1 MKVTILGCGASAGVP
16 VIACDCEVC
25 SSENPKNKRSRASI
39 LVEENGANILIDAS
53 TDFRM
58 QALTHKIAKV
68 DGVLFT
74 HEHADHVHGIDDL
87 RIYNCQSSDNIDI
100 YGLQDTIDNIKSRF
114 SYAFDDLGHVYK
126 YKPAF
131 KANVIEEFKAFN
143 IDSVEISAFP
153 QDHTNVITAGYRIGD
168 FAYST
173 DLKRLSQ
180 ESLDFLKGIKV
191 WVVDCQD
198 YVEIPTHSHLEQTLK
213 WIEEVNPDRAI
224 LTHMS
229 HKIDYDEILS
239 MLPKN
244 IVPGFDGM
252 VIDKII

>member
-16 VIACDCEVC
+16 VIACDCDVC
-25 SSENPKNKRSRASI
+25 ISTNPKNKRSRASI
-39 LVEENGANILIDAS
+39 LIEDKGRTILIDAS

-58 QALTHKIAKV
+58 QALTNKINNV
-68 DGVLFT
+68 DAVLFT
-74 HEHADHVHGIDDL
+74 HEHADHLHGIDDL
-87 RIYNCQSSDNIDI
+87 RIYNNRVNDNIDI
-100 YGLQDTIDNIKSRF
+100 YGLKETIDNILYRF
-114 SYAFDDLGHVYK
+114 AYAFDDMGHVYK

-131 KANVIEEFKAFN
+131 KANIVDSFKSFRVG
-143 IDSVEISAFP
+143 DVEVTAFP

-173 DLKRLSQ
+173 DVKTLPQ
-180 ESLDFLKGIKV
+180 ESIDFLKGVKV
-191 WVVDCQD
+191 WIVDCQD
-198 YVEIPTHSHLEQTLK
+198 YIELPTHSHLEQTLK
-213 WIEEVNPDRAI
+213 WVEEVKPEKAI
-224 LTHMS
+224 LTHMG
-229 HKIDYDEILS
+229 HKIDYDEIFS